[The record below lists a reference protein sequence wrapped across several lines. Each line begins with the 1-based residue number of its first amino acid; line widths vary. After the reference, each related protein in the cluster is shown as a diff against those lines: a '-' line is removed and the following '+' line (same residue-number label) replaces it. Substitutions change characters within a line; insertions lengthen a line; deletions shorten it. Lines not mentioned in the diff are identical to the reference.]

1 MCAYEIITRQEVFSG
16 RALHYQ
22 IIIGNII
29 YNGERPNMEIV
40 NEIETNHGVSSEQR
54 DMIAVM
60 KNLMVQCWKT
70 EPKDRPTIVHG
81 ESNRWMA

>member
-16 RALHYQ
+16 RALHYG
-22 IIIGNII
+22 ITIDNII
-29 YNGERPNMEIV
+29 HNGERPNMEIV

-60 KNLMVQCWKT
+60 KNLMEQCWKT
-70 EPKDRPTIVHG
+70 EPKDRSTIAHG
-81 ESNRWMA
+81 E